1 MALNSFGTSGTSYSP
16 GGVRQRSF
24 APLTGGARPP
34 VVAPPRPP
42 APTIV
47 AKPPQ
52 MSAAGQARVNA
63 FNAIGGGVGQSSP
76 DSNGGIDAMAAMINS
91 QVGGG
96 GQLIPGMSGSGQGG
110 GAQSLGSFQ
119 FDGTSGGGQQGGY
132 QQQNSWMPN
141 QQQVNQATG
150 GWISNPE
157 QRWAQQPGALP
168 YGPGMSAGE
177 NKFNLLQYLTQQGPS
192 AQQYAEGLPNTANLY
207 QQNLGGAQ
215 GAIGGGFGSAYQGPQ
230 GNPYFPPAGGGGPQA
245 PNIQGA
251 PTNYN
256 YQNQSAPGF
265 QAPQFGQAQMRQFDP
280 NSVQGP
286 GFTPRQGFDPNSVQ
300 GPNVGQIS
308 TPQNNFSGPQSGVP
322 GFQDIVNQSRQ
333 MGGSGAPGAV
343 PRENIQGSGFQ
354 QSQLFGNPNSIANQG
369 FQSALGAAQGQAG
382 AGLNQD
388 IFKQQSAALQ
398 RELGAAGLAA
408 NVNAAEEVG
417 GRGILY
423 NPQASGV
430 SDEAFAKYYA
440 PAQAQIGSKLAD
452 LAAGNLDRTI
462 QQQQFGTSALTGLGG
477 AASNAAQGNAG
488 LLQGDS
494 QFLGGA
500 QLQQRGQDIGQ
511 NQFGAQFGA
520 DNQARNL
527 QALTGLAGTLG
538 GLQNEAFG
546 LGTTR
551 GLGVGEQDLR
561 AQQLNQQGLL
571 DAYGLQTGR
580 AGTYGNLANQ
590 NQQLNQQGLIDAY
603 NAQTNRIGQ
612 QGDIFNQGV
621 SNFNNAFQNET
632 QRGQVGANARADY
645 NNLGF
650 NYANMNTNAGLD
662 YARLGAGNQNAYNQQ
677 LIDLYNAQGNQF
689 NQGQQNQQGWADLYQ
704 RGQIEA
710 GNQGLNQGRFGL
722 DFLNSMANNQNIN
735 NNLLAGANS
744 QDVGNFWNQWGN
756 LYNQAQAAQI
766 NRENNRFN
774 PGQAIT
780 NLAGGF
786 LSSGGLFGGGG
797 QPQAQQYGGYQG
809 IPRQQ
814 LQYGGF

>member
-34 VVAPPRPP
+34 VPAPAQTQPPTVAPRPSGP
-42 APTIV
+42 
-47 AKPPQ
+47 
-52 MSAAGQARVNA
+52 SAGQFAAQQR
-63 FNAIGGGVGQSSP
+63 QQ
-76 DSNGGIDAMAAMINS
+76 GIAAS
-91 QVGGG
+91 E
-96 GQLIPGMSGSGQGG
+96 SGQPGG
-110 GAQSLGSFQ
+110 F
-119 FDGTSGGGQQGGY
+119 GGGQQRGSNDWFGPY
-132 QQQNSWMPN
+132 QRDQQFRPPTP
-141 QQQVNQATG
+141 QQDQYGNPWTRD
-150 GWISNPE
+150 PE

-168 YGPGMSAGE
+168 YGPRMTAGE

-192 AQQYAEGLPNTANLY
+192 AQRYAEGLPNTANLY
-207 QQNLGGAQ
+207 NQNLGGAQ
-215 GAIGGGFGSAYQGPQ
+215 DAIGGGFGSAYQGPQ
-230 GNPYFPPAGGGGPQA
+230 GNPYFPPAGGGGGPQA

-256 YQNQSAPGF
+256 YQNQNAPGF
-265 QAPQFGQAQMRQFDP
+265 QAPQFGQAQMQQFDP

-286 GFTPRQGFDPNSVQ
+286 GFTPQQGFDPNSVQ
-300 GPNVGQIS
+300 GPNVGRINA
-308 TPQNNFSGPQSGVP
+308 PQNNFGGPQSGVP
-322 GFQDIVNQSRQ
+322 GFQDIINQSRQ
-333 MGGSGAPGAV
+333 MGGGVPGAV

-369 FQSALGAAQGQAG
+369 FQSALGAAQGQAN
-382 AGLNQD
+382 ASLNQD
-388 IFKQQSAALQ
+388 MFKQQSDALREELDALNQFSQIKTQEGVGSRGFLSDPSTAISQDVYASHYAQPAAALKS
-398 RELGAAGLAA
+398 RLVDFA
-408 NVNAAEEVG
+408 NT
-417 GRGILY
+417 
-423 NPQASGV
+423 
-430 SDEAFAKYYA
+430 
-440 PAQAQIGSKLAD
+440 
-452 LAAGNLDRTI
+452 NLDRNL
-462 QQQQFGTSALTGLGG
+462 QERQGGTNALIGLGG
-477 AASNAAQGNAG
+477 SASSAAQGNAG

-511 NQFGAQFGA
+511 NQFNAGQSA
-520 DNQARNL
+520 NNL

-538 GLQNEAFG
+538 GLQNESFG

-551 GLGVGEQDLR
+551 GLGIGEQDLR
-561 AQQLNQQGLL
+561 AQQLNQQGIL

-590 NQQLNQQGLIDAY
+590 NQQLNQQGLIDTY

-621 SNFNNAFQNET
+621 SNYNNAFQNET
-632 QRGQVGANARADY
+632 QRGQVGANAQADY

-662 YARLGAGNQNAYNQQ
+662 YARLGAGNQNQYNQQ
-677 LIDLYNAQGNQF
+677 LIDLYNAQGNQY
-689 NQGQQNQQGWADLYQ
+689 NQGQQNQQGWADLFQ
-704 RGQIEA
+704 RGQMEA
-710 GNQGLNQGRFGL
+710 GNQGLRQGQFGL

-774 PGQAIT
+774 PGQAVT

-786 LSSGGLFGGGG
+786 LSGGGMGLFGGGG
-797 QPQAQQYGGYQG
+797 QQQMPSYGGYQG
-809 IPRQQ
+809 MSPQTLNFNNAMSNVYANNLRRNDWGPTGGN
-814 LQYGGF
+814 YSASPFGGF